1 MTSFL
6 TTTLGLRRERGRGG
20 AERRGREGARS
31 STSRQLQGSK
41 EMMVGRVRHYWEGEQ
56 GPV

>member
-6 TTTLGLRRERGRGG
+6 TTTLGQRRERGGG
-20 AERRGREGARS
+20 ETRGREGARS